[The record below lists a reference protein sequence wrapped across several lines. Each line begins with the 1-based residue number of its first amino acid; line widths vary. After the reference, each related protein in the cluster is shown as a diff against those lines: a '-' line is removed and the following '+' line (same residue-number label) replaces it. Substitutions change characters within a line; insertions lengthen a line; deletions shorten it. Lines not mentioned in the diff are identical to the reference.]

1 MRPVYVCQLPDKM
14 QEELRGILERILLY
28 HCGSVEKAEE
38 YFGTSLEEAVQNGMD
53 SKIVDVD
60 CVIDSLWSGGELAS
74 DAPVEVQNDAL
85 RLLMLIK
92 ESRTL
97 DVDDT
102 FLYAA
107 KQKSDEGQM
116 YETVHAVHCYG
127 ENDFSF
133 WQVTIPLYMVRN
145 ILNSAE
151 NDTGTMA
158 DILDR
163 LPRGSDPEGTTFHFL
178 FPRGDGFARCSMG
191 NRITQGMASEIAYAK
206 EHHIP
211 IFEIEHPEEKEFYP
225 ISADEN
231 QLLGRHSCE
240 PDSQEQNYEGKIL
253 VMNYDALKEEYRSRP
268 FQLWLA
274 TGGFGCSPSARGR
287 RVFATNMYDG
297 EQTSFYRQD
306 FAGIV
311 RKEVLEE
318 VQKQYQ
324 FGYTNQESQSTSE
337 TEEEGIEP

>member
-163 LPRGSDPEGTTFHFL
+163 LPRGPDPEGTTFH
-178 FPRGDGFARCSMG
+178 FPRGDGFARCSME
-191 NRITQGMASEIAYAK
+191 M
-206 EHHIP
+206 
-211 IFEIEHPEEKEFYP
+211 
-225 ISADEN
+225 
-231 QLLGRHSCE
+231 
-240 PDSQEQNYEGKIL
+240 
-253 VMNYDALKEEYRSRP
+253 
-268 FQLWLA
+268 
-274 TGGFGCSPSARGR
+274 
-287 RVFATNMYDG
+287 G
-297 EQTSFYRQD
+297 EQFFDEYNHRGTS
-306 FAGIV
+306 V
-311 RKEVLEE
+311 R
-318 VQKQYQ
+318 
-324 FGYTNQESQSTSE
+324 G
-337 TEEEGIEP
+337 PP

>member
-1 MRPVYVCQLPDKM
+1 MRPVYVCQLPDKV

-178 FPRGDGFARCSMG
+178 FPRGDGFARCSME
-191 NRITQGMASEIAYAK
+191 M
-206 EHHIP
+206 
-211 IFEIEHPEEKEFYP
+211 
-225 ISADEN
+225 
-231 QLLGRHSCE
+231 
-240 PDSQEQNYEGKIL
+240 
-253 VMNYDALKEEYRSRP
+253 
-268 FQLWLA
+268 
-274 TGGFGCSPSARGR
+274 
-287 RVFATNMYDG
+287 G
-297 EQTSFYRQD
+297 EQFFDEYNHRGTS
-306 FAGIV
+306 V
-311 RKEVLEE
+311 RGPREDIEKDLRWIFNPGE
-318 VQKQYQ
+318 
-324 FGYTNQESQSTSE
+324 QSNTE
-337 TEEEGIEP
+337 TEESEQER

>member
-1 MRPVYVCQLPDKM
+1 MKLVYLCSPLRGNYEENMKRVTEYCKTASELGVITFAPHLYFTQFYRDTIPEEREKGLQLGLAMLDKC
-14 QEELRGILERILLY
+14 EELW
-28 HCGSVEKAEE
+28 V
-38 YFGTSLEEAVQNGMD
+38 
-53 SKIVDVD
+53 
-60 CVIDSLWSGGELAS
+60 
-74 DAPVEVQNDAL
+74 
-85 RLLMLIK
+85 
-92 ESRTL
+92 
-97 DVDDT
+97 
-102 FLYAA
+102 
-107 KQKSDEGQM
+107 
-116 YETVHAVHCYG
+116 
-127 ENDFSF
+127 
-133 WQVTIPLYMVRN
+133 
-145 ILNSAE
+145 
-151 NDTGTMA
+151 
-158 DILDR
+158 
-163 LPRGSDPEGTTFHFL
+163 
-178 FPRGDGFARCSMG
+178 MG

-337 TEEEGIEP
+337 TEEEGKEP

>member
-133 WQVTIPLYMVRN
+133 WQVTNPSLPQKVRSVLLKRQTRFVRN
-145 ILNSAE
+145 L
-151 NDTGTMA
+151 
-158 DILDR
+158 
-163 LPRGSDPEGTTFHFL
+163 
-178 FPRGDGFARCSMG
+178 C
-191 NRITQGMASEIAYAK
+191 
-206 EHHIP
+206 
-211 IFEIEHPEEKEFYP
+211 
-225 ISADEN
+225 
-231 QLLGRHSCE
+231 
-240 PDSQEQNYEGKIL
+240 
-253 VMNYDALKEEYRSRP
+253 ALS
-268 FQLWLA
+268 
-274 TGGFGCSPSARGR
+274 
-287 RVFATNMYDG
+287 
-297 EQTSFYRQD
+297 
-306 FAGIV
+306 
-311 RKEVLEE
+311 
-318 VQKQYQ
+318 
-324 FGYTNQESQSTSE
+324 
-337 TEEEGIEP
+337 